1 MPRAWPIDR
10 KQELL
15 STSIFTVTSRRAMS
29 PRTGRRHEFLV
40 LEAPE
45 WVNVVPLTADGN
57 VVLVEQ
63 YRQGTGEVTLEIPG
77 GMVDPGDASPADAAR
92 RELLEET
99 GYWAETIELTGVVA
113 PNPAIQNNL
122 CHSFVATG
130 LVSRGA
136 PALDS
141 TEDIETRVVPLAEIP
156 SMIRDGRIRHALVVA
171 AFWHLQ
177 AAGYRF

>member
-1 MPRAWPIDR
+1 MPRPWTIEE

-15 STSIFTVTSRRAMS
+15 TTSIYTVTARLATS
-29 PRTGRRHEFLV
+29 PRTGLRHQFVV

-45 WVNVVPLTADGN
+45 WVNVVPLTTDGK

-63 YRQGTGEVTLEIPG
+63 YRQGTGELTLEIPG
-77 GMVDPGDASPADAAR
+77 GMVDPCDASPTQAAR

-99 GYWAETIELTGVVA
+99 GYWAKKIAPTGVVA

-122 CHSFVATG
+122 CHSFVATD
-130 LVSRGA
+130 LEWRGE
-136 PALDS
+136 PVLDG
-141 TEDIETRVVPLAEIP
+141 TEDIETRLVPLGEIP
-156 SMIRDGRIRHALVVA
+156 AMIHDGRIRHALVVA

-177 AAGYRF
+177 TAGYRF